1 MIKKIKEFYYKHE
14 LNFYLSILGF
24 FLMGTAHV
32 VLTILE
38 FTWLSL
44 NYALFCFLML
54 ISRII
59 IWSLTKKNK
68 ISNIYAISAILLF
81 LIIIPLAV
89 TMVMTIL
96 KKNAPNYLYEYFIYA
111 YALYAFIKISVSIKN
126 LIKYKNENDEQRI
139 LAWFSLVASLFT
151 LFMLEFSMIRIFT
164 KTDASS
170 LYILEMFF
178 QGIIIAIVITLIIY
192 FIRENVKKNRAN
204 NNQK

>member
-1 MIKKIKEFYYKHE
+1 MIKKIKEFYHKYE
-14 LNFYLSILGF
+14 LSFYLSILGF

-44 NYALFCFLML
+44 NYALFCFLMF

-59 IWSLTKKNK
+59 IWILTKKNK
-68 ISNIYAISAILLF
+68 TSNLYIISAVLLF

-96 KKNAPNYLYEYFIYA
+96 NKNAPNYLYEYFIYA

-126 LIKYKNENDEQRI
+126 LIKYKKENDEQKI
-139 LAWFSLVASLFT
+139 LAWFSLVAALFT
-151 LFMLEFSMIRIFT
+151 LFMLEFSMIRTFA

-178 QGIIIAIVITLIIY
+178 QGIIIAIVIALIIY
-192 FIRENVKKNRAN
+192 FIRENIKNNRTNKKE
-204 NNQK
+204 K